1 MNRVAKFAIPAL
13 LVASLP
19 VAAVMAQTKGD
30 QPSAQPR
37 GPSPEM
43 RASLLDGRI
52 AMIKASLKLTP
63 EQLKLWEPVEAKMRA
78 NFTTRQQAREERR
91 QKWTEFR
98 GKSREER
105 RASRPPLPDRLDRA
119 SQRLT
124 ERAAEMKD
132 YAEAL
137 RPLYASLSEE
147 QKAVANVVLGREGR
161 GHGRRFAGRW

>member
-1 MNRVAKFAIPAL
+1 MNRFAKFAIPAL

-19 VAAVMAQTKGD
+19 VAAVVAQTKGD

-63 EQLKLWEPVEAKMRA
+63 EQLKLWEPVEAKMRTDFA
-78 NFTTRQQAREERR
+78 TRQQAREERR
-91 QKWTEFR
+91 QKRAEYR
-98 GKSREER
+98 DMSREER
-105 RASRPPLPDRLDRA
+105 RAKRPALPDRLDCS
-119 SQRLT
+119 SQRMS
-124 ERAAEMKD
+124 ERAARMKE
-132 YAEAL
+132 YAEVL
-137 RPLYASLSEE
+137 RPLYASLSDE